1 MKNITQ
7 QLIDIY
13 NLKNIDFMGYEFN
26 SGNVSYHH
34 LLIPRRLGGEE
45 TIENGAILNRKT
57 SHPYL
62 HIIEGRDLEMFNSIT
77 NEMIIQKMLGKLDI
91 KSLKKIHDILTQFER
106 EHSSDTTK
114 KGKLL
119 IKEEYTRRP
128 KLWLIRQFILKML

>member
-7 QLIDIY
+7 QMIDIY

-26 SGNVSYHH
+26 LGNVSYHH

-62 HIIEGRDLEMFNSIT
+62 HIIEGRDLDMFNSIT
-77 NEMIIQKMLGKLDI
+77 NEMILQKMLGKLDI
-91 KSLKKIHDILTQFER
+91 KSLKKIRDILIQFER
-106 EHSSDTTK
+106 EHSSDTTS
-114 KGKLL
+114 KGQPL
-119 IKEEYTRRP
+119 IKECYTNRP
-128 KLWLIRQFILKML
+128 RI